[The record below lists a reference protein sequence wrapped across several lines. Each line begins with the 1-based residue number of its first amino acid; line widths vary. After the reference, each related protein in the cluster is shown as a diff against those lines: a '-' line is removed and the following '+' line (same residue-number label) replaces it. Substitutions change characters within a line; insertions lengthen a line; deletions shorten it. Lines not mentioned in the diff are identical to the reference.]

1 VRQPSAAS
9 IPKPTGYFLGLSRD
23 TVLLAFSSLF
33 ADISTEMLYPVL
45 PVFLTQV
52 LKASGSDIGLIE
64 GIAQATQNMAQG
76 FSGWLSDLL
85 QRRKPIA
92 LAGYALAAISKPFMG
107 LAASWP
113 TFLVARFTDRLGT
126 GTRSA
131 PRDALVAS
139 SVASQYRG
147 RAFGLEGLGDNLGA
161 FLGPLVAVLLL
172 STLHFRMRSL
182 FYLAI
187 IPGLL
192 AVAMV
197 FFVHESSTPATKES
211 ATTESATKKS
221 ATKVSRNSRG
231 LHRYPRAYW
240 KFLLVIATF
249 GIGNSSNSFLILHTR
264 DLGASLTSTIL
275 IYAAFN
281 LVAALASYPA
291 GALSDK
297 LGRKNLLLLAFV
309 TFLLTYLG
317 FARVHSLLVIG
328 VLFALYG
335 IFQGIF
341 RAVGKVFA
349 TDLVPDDLR
358 ASGIGW
364 YSTAVGLSQLIA
376 SLIAGQLWD
385 NVSHTAVFLYGS
397 VTAVLGILSLLLLV
411 QSGNP
416 QPFPSTSASYNK

>member
-1 VRQPSAAS
+1 MRQPSATS
-9 IPKPTGYFLGLSRD
+9 DSKHTGYFLGLTRD

-52 LKASGSDIGLIE
+52 LNASGSDIGLIE

-92 LAGYALAAISKPFMG
+92 LAGYSLAAFSKPFMG

-113 TFLVARFTDRLGT
+113 TFLVARFADRLGT

-139 SVASQYRG
+139 SVESQYRG
-147 RAFGLEGLGDNLGA
+147 RAFGLEGFGDNLGA

-172 STLHFRMRSL
+172 SNLHFRMRSL

-197 FFVHESSTPATKES
+197 FLVHESSTPATKES
-211 ATTESATKKS
+211 AIKKS
-221 ATKVSRNSRG
+221 QTNRG
-231 LHRYPRAYW
+231 LSRYPRAYW
-240 KFLLVIATF
+240 KFLLVIAIF

-291 GALSDK
+291 GSLSDK
-297 LGRKNLLLLAFV
+297 LGRKNLLLLSFS
-309 TFLLTYLG
+309 TFFIAYLG
-317 FARVHSLLVIG
+317 FARMHSLLVIG
-328 VLFALYG
+328 LLFAFYG

-349 TDLVPDDLR
+349 TDLVPHDLR

-364 YSTAVGLSQLIA
+364 YSTAVGLTQLIA

-385 NVSHTAVFLYGS
+385 KVSHTSVFLYGS
-397 VTAVLGILSLLLLV
+397 LTAVLGILSLLLLV
-411 QSGNP
+411 QTRNPRHPDSGV
-416 QPFPSTSASYNK
+416 TV